1 MNLAQARSIL
11 AKDYNFA
18 ITKNEGLVNS
28 LSIFTWNLA
37 SDPVPEGEE
46 KKKSSQVRYFENL
59 GVYLISM
66 ETKLSSEKQLESFD
80 IGFDLGRMLVDGG
93 IHEAVETL
101 RNSENFQKKVK
112 LSQIPGIDRDLVG
125 KLLGVGITTPE
136 QLKFDLEKDSEDR
149 VWKHEHQVDEDS
161 QLAFLTS
168 GLSIESSI
176 DAEGS
181 NLFLNILRL
190 YFSRDGPQG
199 VEGVISVEQTGPIGR
214 GRLVNGGIKLI
225 MSKEEWAEEE
235 TDHLVKWL
243 EVDRSNATTA
253 TKAQPGYLPKP
264 LVSKILVSKGIQATD
279 HSALPVKSST
289 LDGLVYIQGIHTFEV
304 KNYSV
309 TFYLANSKNLIATR
323 LITRSST
330 TYVESLCEVA
340 HERNLV
346 IHPSGIYTK
355 QDWLSGGSP
364 LSVVEEKEVFEKYL
378 QRRFV
383 PAISRNS
390 DIGVDYLPWSGATAE
405 EIEEKKAASS
415 TKEKGKKQSK
425 TVSKGRGKGE
435 GKGKGKGKESG
446 QGEGEVESKVKAKG
460 KGKRKTITDDE
471 EEEEAPAKKKGRA
484 KKDSGSGS
492 GVKKRSVEEEEVVS
506 VALTTKRQKTNAAK
520 KGEK

>member
-136 QLKFDLEKDSEDR
+136 QLKFDLEKDSNDR
-149 VWKHEHQVDEDS
+149 VWKSGHQVDEDS

-190 YFSRDGPQG
+190 YLSRDGPQG
-199 VEGVISVEQTGPIGR
+199 VEGVISVEQTG
-214 GRLVNGGIKLI
+214 
-225 MSKEEWAEEE
+225 AY
-235 TDHLVKWL
+235 
-243 EVDRSNATTA
+243 VD
-253 TKAQPGYLPKP
+253 
-264 LVSKILVSKGIQATD
+264 
-279 HSALPVKSST
+279 
-289 LDGLVYIQGIHTFEV
+289 
-304 KNYSV
+304 
-309 TFYLANSKNLIATR
+309 NLISLEFLPFYSRR
-323 LITRSST
+323 L
-330 TYVESLCEVA
+330 
-340 HERNLV
+340 N
-346 IHPSGIYTK
+346 
-355 QDWLSGGSP
+355 
-364 LSVVEEKEVFEKYL
+364 
-378 QRRFV
+378 
-383 PAISRNS
+383 
-390 DIGVDYLPWSGATAE
+390 
-405 EIEEKKAASS
+405 
-415 TKEKGKKQSK
+415 
-425 TVSKGRGKGE
+425 
-435 GKGKGKGKESG
+435 
-446 QGEGEVESKVKAKG
+446 
-460 KGKRKTITDDE
+460 
-471 EEEEAPAKKKGRA
+471 
-484 KKDSGSGS
+484 
-492 GVKKRSVEEEEVVS
+492 
-506 VALTTKRQKTNAAK
+506 
-520 KGEK
+520 